1 LSERDSLAL
10 LAGAGIPVTP
20 ARPASD
26 ADAAV
31 AAAADLGYPVAV
43 KLDAAGLA
51 HKSDAGGVR
60 LDLADEETLRRAAAE
75 LLAIGERLASDGPD
89 VRGLLVEPMAAP
101 GLELIVGL
109 TRDPQVGPV
118 VLVGLGGILAEA
130 LDDVVLGLAPVGRDE
145 ALAMLARLRGARLL
159 DGVRGRLPIAR
170 GAVADILVGVG
181 RLGIERP
188 EIEAIDL
195 NPVIASA
202 TGAIAV
208 DALVVIAAP

>member
-1 LSERDSLAL
+1 
-10 LAGAGIPVTP
+10 VTP
-20 ARPASD
+20 AHPAAD
-26 ADAAV
+26 AEAAV
-31 AAAADLGYPVAV
+31 AAAADLGYPVAL

-60 LDLADEETLRRAAAE
+60 LDLADEDAVRRAAAD
-75 LLAIGERLASDGPD
+75 LLASGEQLRSEAD
-89 VRGLLVEPMAAP
+89 VRGLLVEPMAAA

-109 TRDPQVGPV
+109 ARDPQVGPI

-130 LDDVVLGLAPVGRDE
+130 LDDVVLALAPVGRDE
-145 ALAMLARLRGARLL
+145 ALATLARLRGARLL
-159 DGVRGRLPIAR
+159 DGVRGRPPIDR

-181 RLGIERP
+181 RLGLERP
-188 EIEAIDL
+188 DIKAIDL

-202 TGAIAV
+202 VAAIAV